1 MDKFKTVE
9 ISDKKWIE
17 NILKKTKNPSLEYNF
32 TTLFI
37 WQEIYNT
44 KVREY
49 KNCLLVRFGKE
60 RNVFLFPAGTENIKD
75 AVDFILKENKDG
87 YICIGGIVEE
97 QKAFLEKNYPGM
109 FEYTE
114 DRDMSDY
121 IYTTESLTT
130 LKGKKLSS
138 KRNHI
143 NRFIENYPQ
152 WSYEEISEN
161 NIGEVKDMHEEWCRL
176 MKESGKNGLEEE
188 GMAVRK
194 ALKYYKELELHG
206 GAIRADGNIIAF
218 ELGDELNEQ
227 TFIVHIEK
235 AFAHIQGA
243 YPMINKQ
250 FVIHNCQNYKYIDRE
265 EDAGDEGLRKA
276 KLSYNPSII
285 LKKYNAVKKYNKL

>member
-1 MDKFKTVE
+1 MDKFKTVG
-9 ISDKKWIE
+9 INDKKWIDD
-17 NILKKTKNPSLEYNF
+17 ILKKTKNPSLEYNF

-49 KNCLLVRFGKE
+49 NDCLLVRFGKE
-60 RNVFLFPAGTENIKD
+60 KNVFLFPAGSQNIKS
-75 AVDFILKENKDG
+75 AVDFILNENKDK
-87 YICIGGIVEE
+87 YVCIGGIVEE
-97 QKAFLEKNYPGM
+97 QKEFLEKNYPGE
-109 FEYTE
+109 FEYTQ
-114 DRDMSDY
+114 DRNMSDY

-143 NRFIENYPQ
+143 NRFVENYPE
-152 WSYEEISEN
+152 WRYEEISEN
-161 NIGEVKDMHEEWCRL
+161 NINEVINMHDEWCR
-176 MKESGKNGLEEE
+176 MMEESDKRGLDDE
-188 GMAVRK
+188 GVAVRK
-194 ALKYYKELELHG
+194 ALKYYKELELRG

-218 ELGDELNEQ
+218 EFGDELNDEI
-227 TFIVHIEK
+227 FLVHIEK

-250 FVIHNCQNYKYIDRE
+250 FVIHNCQNYKYVDRE

-276 KLSYNPSII
+276 KLSYNPCII
-285 LKKYNAVKKYNKL
+285 LKKYNAVKKI